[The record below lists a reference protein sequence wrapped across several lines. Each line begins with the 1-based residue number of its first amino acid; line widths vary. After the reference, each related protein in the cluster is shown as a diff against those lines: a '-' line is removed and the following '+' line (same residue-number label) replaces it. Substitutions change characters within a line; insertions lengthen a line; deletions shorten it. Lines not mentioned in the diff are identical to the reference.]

1 MTRARARDAQVLR
14 EPAISITIGA
24 ANAAAETIEQR
35 LTFVGREEGKLV
47 AMRQLIQQGLRPPV
61 LIFLQ
66 VPRAPARRRPRERDP
81 AAGA

>member
-1 MTRARARDAQVLR
+1 MLR

-66 VPRAPARRRPRERDP
+66 VRRAHAWSRHSAAPPPERPR
-81 AAGA
+81 